1 MQADMTEDLAE
12 MNTILILESDKLA
25 CRFIHFMLQKEGF
38 RVLRAPDVHRA
49 LPLIQSEA
57 PRLVIVD
64 LTSREAQG
72 TTVCRELRGWY
83 SQPMLVL
90 STRLEEQLAID
101 VLDAGADIYV
111 NMPFKPA
118 ELLARIRALLRSPS
132 PTPAILDVIRSGDLE
147 IDLTQRR
154 VFVAGKGV
162 RLTRTEFNILA
173 FLARNHDRPVTTQA
187 ILEAVW
193 GPVRGDYTQSLRVH
207 IGHIR
212 RKIEPDPS
220 QPAYLLTHRGGRYQ
234 LSTTGRKFKVQGR

>member
-1 MQADMTEDLAE
+1 MQADMTEDLPE
-12 MNTILILESDKLA
+12 MKTILILESDELA

-49 LPLIQSEA
+49 LPLIQAEA
-57 PRLVIVD
+57 PHLMIVD

-72 TTVCRELRGWY
+72 TALCRELRNWY
-83 SQPMLVL
+83 SQPVLIL

-101 VLDAGADIYV
+101 VLDAGADTYV
-111 NMPFKPA
+111 NMPFKPG
-118 ELLARIRALLRSPS
+118 ELLARIRALLRSRSSMPQ
-132 PTPAILDVIRSGDLE
+132 IHDVIRSGDLE

-154 VFVAGKGV
+154 VFVAGKGA

-173 FLARNHDRPVTTQA
+173 FLARNHDHPVSTQA

-220 QPAYLLTHRGGRYQ
+220 QPVYLLTRRGGRYQ

>member
-1 MQADMTEDLAE
+1 MQADMTDDLAE

-38 RVLRAPDVHRA
+38 RVLRAPDVHGA
-49 LPLIQSEA
+49 LPLIQAEA
-57 PRLVIVD
+57 PHLVIVD
-64 LTSREAQG
+64 LTSRETQG
-72 TTVCRELRGWY
+72 STMCRELRSWY
-83 SQPMLVL
+83 SQPVLVL

-132 PTPAILDVIRSGDLE
+132 PKPQILDVIRSGDLE
-147 IDLTQRR
+147 IDFTQRR
-154 VFVAGKGV
+154 VFISGKGV
-162 RLTRTEFNILA
+162 RLTRTEFLILA
-173 FLARNHDRPVTTQA
+173 FLARNHDHPVSIQA

-193 GPVRGDYTQSLRVH
+193 GPVRGDYMQSLRVH

-220 QPAYLLTHRGGRYQ
+220 QPTYLLTRRGGRYQ